1 LGKTKRKFKEMR
13 FVILLT
19 ILLAPFS
26 AFSEADKMP
35 VVIDGDEISYL
46 QQEGKVVAKGNV
58 RVESKDSILFCQE
71 AVYDANSNIAH
82 IKGDVEITKGNSIL
96 YGQDVIYNFN
106 THNAEMVD
114 VRLKD
119 PPVYGEA
126 EDGDKVGQEKYV
138 LKKAYITTCDL
149 EVPHYRLTAK
159 TVTVYPEDKIIAKN
173 MVLKVGTTPI
183 FYIPR
188 FVQSLKDNAFKVEL
202 IPGKEN
208 EWGVFLLS
216 RWRYNLNDE
225 NKGKIHIDAYEER
238 GYGFGLTHQI
248 ESKKFGDALL
258 NYYAIFDELY
268 KLDGRKRLGDM
279 YPGRSSVAP
288 KRLEDDRYKA
298 QLVHQWEP
306 ADNLSITSEF
316 NKFSDQY
323 FMEDFFEREYEV
335 SPNTK
340 SYNLIQYALSGSS
353 LSLRTQARANRFYT
367 ETEYLP
373 QLEYNFFKQ
382 NLGSTNFYLESDS
395 KTGLLKSR
403 AANTQDY
410 SKAFRAYSHNV
421 LSYINKI
428 KWLNINPYVGSYSA
442 FYSRNSLYEY
452 DVWRETL
459 ETGMTM
465 NVKLYKYF
473 NNAGWNVF
481 GEKIDQMRHILNP
494 EISYSY
500 IHDPTVSNSNIVQFD
515 DDDSIARAESVTFTL
530 ENKLQARNKE
540 RTWDFIY
547 FSPAVTYTISPEGS
561 FSRFNTITG
570 DFEIYP
576 KEGLSL
582 TSDTS
587 FDVQTRRISSF
598 NVDFTITG
606 KEKVI
611 EAGEEVEKQKYS
623 FSYGHRYS
631 RQSSTQGTLEL
642 NYQLTPKLKFRGYTR
657 CEYNTGDFQT
667 QQYAIRADLHCWW
680 LDLGLDIN
688 RHQRGGKDLGFW
700 FVFTLKDFPD
710 ISAGFDQT
718 YHGAKPN
725 YSEP

>member
-1 LGKTKRKFKEMR
+1 MR

-19 ILLAPFS
+19 LLLAPLS

-46 QQEGKVVAKGNV
+46 QQEGKIVAKGNV
-58 RVESKDSILFCQE
+58 RVESKDSLLFCQE
-71 AVYDANSNIAH
+71 AEYDANSNIAH
-82 IKGDVEITKGNSIL
+82 IKGDVQITKGNSIL

-106 THNAEMVD
+106 TQNAEMVD

-119 PPVYGEA
+119 PPVYGVA
-126 EDGDKVGQEKYV
+126 EKGDKLAEKYL

-149 EVPHYRLTAK
+149 EVPHYRLSAK
-159 TVTVYPEDKIIAKN
+159 TITVYPEDKIIAKN
-173 MVLKVGTTPI
+173 MVLKVGNTPI
-183 FYIPR
+183 FYTPS

-208 EWGVFLLS
+208 EWGMFLLS

-238 GYGFGLTHQI
+238 GYGFGVTHQV
-248 ESKKFGDALL
+248 ESEKFGDALI
-258 NYYAIFDELY
+258 NYYTISDDLY
-268 KLDGRKRLGDM
+268 KLDSRKRLGDM
-279 YPGRSSVAP
+279 YGRSGEEP
-288 KRLEDDRYKA
+288 KRLEDDRYKI
-298 QLVHQWEP
+298 QLAHQWEP
-306 ADNLSITSEF
+306 TPALSITSEF

-323 FMEDFFEREYEV
+323 FMGDFFEREYEV

-340 SYNLIQYALSGSS
+340 SYNLIQYTLSGSS
-353 LSLRTQARANRFYT
+353 LSLRTQARANRFYS

-382 NLGSTNFYLESDS
+382 NLGDTSFYLESDS

-410 SKAFRAYSHNV
+410 SKTFRAYSHNV
-421 LSYINKI
+421 LSYIDKI
-428 KWLNINPYVGSYSA
+428 KWLSINPYVGSYSA
-442 FYSRNSLYEY
+442 FYSRNSFYEY
-452 DVWRETL
+452 NVWRETP
-459 ETGMTM
+459 EAGMTM
-465 NVKLYKYF
+465 SAKLYKYF
-473 NNAGWNVF
+473 NNAGWNIF
-481 GEKIDQMRHILNP
+481 GEKIDQMRHILRP

-500 IHDPTVSNSNIVQFD
+500 IHDSTVSNSNLVQFD
-515 DDDSIARAESVTFTL
+515 EDDSLTRAELITFTL

-547 FSPAVTYTISPEGS
+547 FSPAVNYTINPEGS
-561 FSRFNTITG
+561 FSRFNAITG
-570 DFEIYP
+570 NFEIYP

-587 FDVQTRRISSF
+587 FDTQTRRFTSF
-598 NVDFTITG
+598 NVDFTVTG

-611 EAGEEVEKQKYS
+611 ELGEEVEKQKYS
-623 FSYGHRYS
+623 FSYGNRYS
-631 RQSSTQGTLEL
+631 NSTPGNPGSTQGTLDF
-642 NYQLTPKLKFRGYTR
+642 NYQLTPKLKFRGYAR

-667 QQYAIRADLHCWW
+667 QQYSIRSDLHCWW
-680 LDLGLDIN
+680 LDIGVDVN
-688 RHQRGGKDLGFW
+688 KQQRGGKDLGFW

-718 YHGAKPN
+718 YKGAK
-725 YSEP
+725 SEY